1 MPFLGITGLDENYE
15 RVIAPNDDNDH
26 GLARIIAKNTL
37 EPVCVNIKKNVVQ
50 THDKHVDEPTTNPT
64 TGYPTT
70 YPNTDPPI
78 NGLVRL
84 RTFVANAG
92 FNNLLRI
99 PNGVLSSVKTD
110 YMDKYDKKILNTYRI
125 NAFSHIVKLMN
136 DLHKSTKK
144 NYG

>member
-1 MPFLGITGLDENYE
+1 MPFSGITGLDENYE
-15 RVIAPNDDNDH
+15 GNRAERRQRPRTGEDNREKY
-26 GLARIIAKNTL
+26 GSNL
-37 EPVCVNIKKNVVQ
+37 VCVNIKKNVWYKLV
-50 THDKHVDEPTTNPT
+50 DKHVDEPTTNPTT

-99 PNGVLSSVKTD
+99 LNGVLSSVKTD

-125 NAFSHIVKLMN
+125 RFQPHSQIDERL
-136 DLHKSTKK
+136 T
-144 NYG
+144 